1 MAAADLFGPN
11 VPTVTGYRRFL
22 FCVSEQHNPAGR
34 PVAPVPGPTGN
45 VARWFWPDCR
55 VRHENWTGRCP
66 PRTRQFLVL
75 SQCICKSGKT
85 RNEGKQAE
93 LITDFMY
100 SNISFV
106 IANLM
111 NIVYH
116 SQQNRGKV
124 GLVTT
129 LYRNMQAQSLV
140 DSFDASPAP
149 AI

>member
-1 MAAADLFGPN
+1 MLRSLVLQGMLPDGSGRIAVSA
-11 VPTVTGYRRFL
+11 TRTG
-22 FCVSEQHNPAGR
+22 
-34 PVAPVPGPTGN
+34 
-45 VARWFWPDCR
+45 
-55 VRHENWTGRCP
+55 CP

-75 SQCICKSGKT
+75 SQCICRSGKT
-85 RNEGKQAE
+85 KNEGKQAE

-116 SQQNRGKV
+116 SQQNRDGKV

-129 LYRNMQAQSLV
+129 SCKNMQAQSLV